1 MDMTKMIVPGILAV
15 ALVLQVVSV
24 ATNAWTSDSVSVF
37 VPAGDSP
44 GAGVKATVEM
54 GLWKQCVVGSK
65 DGASADACV
74 NLFDAAVK
82 GKTLSD
88 KSKTEVDAI
97 RGLVIAS
104 IVLIPVFV
112 ALAWF
117 KPEMKVLNGSVL
129 ALSVVAGVVAAGLW
143 VNNDD
148 LVNTDDRVKSLGYS
162 YWLNVAGY
170 SLTLVALLV
179 FAFLKKAPVASR
191 FGFRFY

>member
-15 ALVLQVVSV
+15 ALILQVVSV
-24 ATNAWTSDSVSVF
+24 ATNAWTSDSMF
-37 VPAGDSP
+37 VPGAGSP
-44 GAGVKATVEM
+44 GAGVNATAEK

-74 NLFDAAVK
+74 NLFDVK
-82 GKTLSD
+82 DKNGKTLSD

-179 FAFLKKAPVASR
+179 FVFLKKAPVASR

>member
-15 ALVLQVVSV
+15 ALILQVVSV
-24 ATNAWTSDSVSVF
+24 ATNAWTSKPVF
-37 VPAGDSP
+37 IPAPGSP
-44 GAGVKATVEM
+44 GAGINANIEM
-54 GLWKQCVVGSK
+54 GLWKARVVSSDGKSLGDYK
-65 DGASADACV
+65 DLPAPDMS
-74 NLFDAAVK
+74 N
-82 GKTLSD
+82 KT
-88 KSKTEVDAI
+88 KTELEAV

-112 ALAWF
+112 ALACF

-148 LVNTDDRVKSLGYS
+148 FVNPDDRVKSLKYS

-179 FAFLKKAPVASR
+179 FVLLKKAPVSSR

>member
-1 MDMTKMIVPGILAV
+1 MTKMIVPGILAV
-15 ALVLQVVSV
+15 ALILQVVSV
-24 ATNAWTSDSVSVF
+24 ATNAWSST
-37 VPAGDSP
+37 AGSP
-44 GAGVKATVEM
+44 GSGAKSTIEM
-54 GLWKQCVVGSK
+54 GLWKKCVVGS
-65 DGASADACV
+65 DGAADACL
-74 NLFDAAVK
+74 NLFDAVDIN

-112 ALAWF
+112 ALACF

-148 LVNTDDRVKSLGYS
+148 LVTPDDRVKSLGYS

-179 FAFLKKAPVASR
+179 FVLLKKAPVSSR

>member
-15 ALVLQVVSV
+15 ALILQVVSV
-24 ATNAWTSDSVSVF
+24 ATNAWRFETKS
-37 VPAGDSP
+37 AN
-44 GAGVKATVEM
+44 GVTLTAEM
-54 GLWKQCVVGSK
+54 GLWKVCSY
-65 DGASADACV
+65 ASGDKIPAG
-74 NLFDAAVK
+74 VK
-82 GKTLSD
+82 TDTCNNISDIKPPMSD
-88 KSKTEVDAI
+88 KTKTELDAV

-148 LVNTDDRVKSLGYS
+148 LVNKDDRVKSLGYS

-179 FAFLKKAPVASR
+179 FVLLKKAPVSSR

>member
-1 MDMTKMIVPGILAV
+1 MDMTKMIVPGLLAV

-24 ATNAWTSDSVSVF
+24 ATNAWTSTS
-37 VPAGDSP
+37 GSP
-44 GAGVKATVEM
+44 GAGAKSKNEM
-54 GLWKQCVVGSK
+54 GLWKKCMVGS
-65 DGASADACV
+65 DGGASANGCV
-74 NLFDAAVK
+74 NLFDAVDTN

-88 KSKTEVDAI
+88 KTKTEVDAI

-179 FAFLKKAPVASR
+179 FVFLKKAPVASR

>member
-1 MDMTKMIVPGILAV
+1 M
-15 ALVLQVVSV
+15 
-24 ATNAWTSDSVSVF
+24 
-37 VPAGDSP
+37 
-44 GAGVKATVEM
+44 
-54 GLWKQCVVGSK
+54 
-65 DGASADACV
+65 
-74 NLFDAAVK
+74 
-82 GKTLSD
+82 SD
-88 KSKTEVDAI
+88 KTKTELDAV

-148 LVNTDDRVKSLGYS
+148 LVNKDDRVKSLGYS

-179 FAFLKKAPVASR
+179 FVLLKKAPVSSR

>member
-1 MDMTKMIVPGILAV
+1 MDMTKMIVPWLLAV

-24 ATNAWTSDSVSVF
+24 ATNAWTHQTKS
-37 VPAGDSP
+37 GN
-44 GAGVKATVEM
+44 GVTLTAEM
-54 GLWKQCVVGSK
+54 GLWKQCRYTS
-65 DGASADACV
+65 GAANAPADACT
-74 NLFDAAVK
+74 N
-82 GKTLSD
+82 LSD
-88 KSKTEVDAI
+88 VTPPMPDKTMKEVDAI
-97 RGLVIAS
+97 RGLVIVS

-112 ALAWF
+112 ALAYF

-148 LVNTDDRVKSLGYS
+148 LVNSNDRVKSLGYS